1 MSEPHQTSVGSRERE
16 RPARHLDLPCRV
28 GRAHSE
34 QEAAERLIRFYRE
47 SVARGSRLWRRCQ
60 RASANT
66 VRAIW

>member
-34 QEAAERLIRFYRE
+34 QEAAERLIRFCRWE
-47 SVARGSRLWRRCQ
+47 SVQLGGWRTSQ
-60 RASANT
+60 DS
-66 VRAIW
+66 